1 MRASAA
7 TSTRLSSRPSSLPA
21 CQPAKGLS
29 EERLVGPDGS
39 GFCIAEKVLS
49 AELFVI

>member
-7 TSTRLSSRPSSLPA
+7 TSTRRIFSTIISSSLPTA
-21 CQPAKGLS
+21 ARSQRRAVG
-29 EERLVGPDGS
+29 GPDGI
-39 GFCIAEKVLS
+39 GLCIAEKVLS